1 MGSMKH
7 GFSPNDHDPGRI
19 TYHSYLLRL
28 WYDSRS
34 GHCERRASLE
44 DLETRERIG
53 FATLEQLFVFLMEHE
68 ENPVSKSKK

>member
-7 GFSPNDHDPGRI
+7 GPIPNDHDPGRI

-28 WYDSRS
+28 WCDSQSRN
-34 GHCERRASLE
+34 CERRASLE
-44 DLETRERIG
+44 DLKTGERIG

-68 ENPVSKSKK
+68 ASPDSKSKK